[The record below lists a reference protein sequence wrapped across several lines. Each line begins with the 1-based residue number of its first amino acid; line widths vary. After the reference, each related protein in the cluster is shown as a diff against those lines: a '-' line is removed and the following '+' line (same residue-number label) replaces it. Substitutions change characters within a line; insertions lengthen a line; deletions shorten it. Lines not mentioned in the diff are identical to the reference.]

1 MREVLPNPSM
11 SWHCY
16 GCLLRELPYF
26 LLPGLNSVVWCT
38 VDGTLWS
45 CQNTLLFKLH
55 KDHLTLRTSCIARYR
70 IIMQFLWQFQLCG
83 SPFHAMM
90 ISGWPKLLLAMDRP
104 IIETTQEEKNIYY
117 IYIYIYIYNIYIYIY
132 IYIWIPAGP
141 QHLRCVLCYSRHH
154 TSIFR
159 RCSTGWRSERRNAS
173 TKTGKDFFWDLRGSQ
188 GIQNGDL
195 TWFNHEKWSNMVI

>member
-1 MREVLPNPSM
+1 MYAWSLPNPSM

-117 IYIYIYIYNIYIYIY
+117 IYIIYIYLNSG
-132 IYIWIPAGP
+132 WTSASPMRSLLFAASHK
-141 QHLRCVLCYSRHH
+141 HLQAMLYRLKIGEEECQYQNRQGL
-154 TSIFR
+154 F
-159 RCSTGWRSERRNAS
+159 
-173 TKTGKDFFWDLRGSQ
+173 LGS
-188 GIQNGDL
+188 
-195 TWFNHEKWSNMVI
+195 